1 MVTNGATSAT
11 SYTIALAMRP
21 IVQIGSNDCQRPT
34 TGVPQLSCL
43 SPVRL
48 GCTLLGQHAVRYC
61 MIFWV
66 KQQDC
71 GKWFSFLFDC
81 LPVHITDG
89 LVVVGEVNLP
99 TESQRGNAGR

>member
-11 SYTIALAMRP
+11 SYTLALAMRP

-48 GCTLLGQHAVRYC
+48 GCTLLGQHAGRSC
-61 MIFWV
+61 MILWV
-66 KQQDC
+66 KQQGC
-71 GKWFSFLFDC
+71 GTWVSFQ
-81 LPVHITDG
+81 DG
-89 LVVVGEVNLP
+89 MIPPSLTSWCEPCGEMEKTQAVTCAP
-99 TESQRGNAGR
+99 

>member
-1 MVTNGATSAT
+1 
-11 SYTIALAMRP
+11 
-21 IVQIGSNDCQRPT
+21 
-34 TGVPQLSCL
+34 
-43 SPVRL
+43 
-48 GCTLLGQHAVRYC
+48 